1 MGKGR
6 SRLSVPGTEAGSTK
20 KGIGGAM
27 ETAPQKV
34 LFNYLKA
41 IITEDKADPIDIST
55 LPEDFRELGE
65 GLQLLARWM
74 GEMKEMSTQL
84 SDGCLDIE
92 IPDSDNVLVDSLKSL
107 QATMKHIAWQ
117 AKQISKGDYSQ
128 KIDFMGEFSE
138 AFNDMAK
145 QLQEKQGYLEQ
156 SRDEAIKSMELFK
169 RVTDNIAHH
178 MVMILSVETGELY
191 RNKAVDR
198 ISESNPALIR
208 KLKDRI
214 QNQLSETD
222 GTLKNWET
230 EITIQDDQSGL
241 STKWYFLVDVNAV
254 QWEEQPAIAFIIE
267 DITEERRKELEMEGL
282 AFFDALTGLHNRH
295 YIMQVLDKWV
305 EAKEQFCLTFID
317 LDNLKY
323 ANDAFG
329 HEEGDR
335 YIKQAAGTLS
345 DVEGEKELARIGGDE
360 FLLLVRNCKKNQ
372 LEHKLEEK
380 RYNLLHRGRGE
391 SVSYRKSF
399 SYGIVDTA
407 EFSSAN
413 KSMMLREADKLMYE
427 YKMLNKPKIK
437 LD

>member
-1 MGKGR
+1 
-6 SRLSVPGTEAGSTK
+6 
-20 KGIGGAM
+20 M

-65 GLQLLARWM
+65 GMQLLARWM
-74 GEMKEMSTQL
+74 AEMKKMSTQL
-84 SDGCLDIE
+84 SDGCLDTE
-92 IPDSDNVLVDSLKSL
+92 ATDSENVLVDSLKSL
-107 QATMKHIAWQ
+107 QSSMKHIAWQ

-128 KIDFMGEFSE
+128 NIDFMGEFSE
-138 AFNDMAK
+138 AFNEMAQQLAQK
-145 QLQEKQGYLEQ
+145 QEHLEQ
-156 SRDEAIKSMELFK
+156 SRSEAIKSMELFK

-178 MVMILSVETGELY
+178 MVMILSVEREELY

-198 ISESNPALIR
+198 IGQSNPALIR

-214 QNQLSETD
+214 QNHLEET
-222 GTLKNWET
+222 GGKMKNWET
-230 EITIQDDQSGL
+230 EITVQDDMSGL
-241 STKWYFLVDVNAV
+241 STKWYFLVDVHSV
-254 QWEEQPAIAFIIE
+254 QWEEQSAVAFIIE
-267 DITEERRKELEMEGL
+267 DITEERRRELEMEGL

-305 EAKEQFCLTFID
+305 KDKEQFCLTFID

-345 DVEGEKELARIGGDE
+345 DVEGDKELARIGGDE
-360 FLLLVRNCKKNQ
+360 FLLIVKNCRKIQ

-407 EFSSAN
+407 EFPSGN
-413 KSMMLREADKLMYE
+413 KSLMLREADKRMYE